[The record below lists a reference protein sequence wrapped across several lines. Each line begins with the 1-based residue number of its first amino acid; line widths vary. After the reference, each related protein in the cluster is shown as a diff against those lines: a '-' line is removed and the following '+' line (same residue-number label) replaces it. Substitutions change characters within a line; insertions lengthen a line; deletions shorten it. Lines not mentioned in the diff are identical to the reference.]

1 METSSYTVSTKRNFT
16 VDGSEVADVVKKFS
30 DDWVNSP
37 LEIQRL
43 VAEVYVSG
51 VQRGIELGIGQTVTK
66 SIVDKERKVEG
77 GESEGQGSV

>member
-16 VDGSEVADVVKKFS
+16 IDGSEVADVVKKFS

-37 LEIQRL
+37 LEIQCL
-43 VAEVYVSG
+43 VAEIYVSG
-51 VQRGIELGIGQTVTK
+51 VKRGIELGIGQNVTK

-77 GESEGQGSV
+77 GESTRESKE